1 MARKKI
7 LIDAF
12 GGDFPELVISGV
24 ADALEKFEDVELIV
38 VGNQKEIDK
47 ILKSKSFDKDRLEI
61 IDCKEVVTNDDLP
74 VDAILKKKTLL

>member
-47 ILKSKSFDKDRLEI
+47 ILKSKSFDKDR
-61 IDCKEVVTNDDLP
+61 
-74 VDAILKKKTLL
+74 

>member
-1 MARKKI
+1 MNKKARKKI

-47 ILKSKSFDKDRLEI
+47 ILNLNNAKREDSFRLISYMEI
-61 IDCKEVVTNDDLP
+61 T
-74 VDAILKKKTLL
+74 AR